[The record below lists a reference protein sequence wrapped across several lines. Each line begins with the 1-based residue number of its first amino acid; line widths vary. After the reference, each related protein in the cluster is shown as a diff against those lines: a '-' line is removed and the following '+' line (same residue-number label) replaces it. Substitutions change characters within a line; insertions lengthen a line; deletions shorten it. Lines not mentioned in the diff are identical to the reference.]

1 MGAPHE
7 PNRRIRSPRVW
18 LGLAFLGVWLYML
31 SQLFRIYPA
40 PVANAF
46 ALTTAEAQEALAIT
60 SGLGQIIL
68 FAGLVA
74 ALWRANRAAGLSGSS
89 VRGLLFGAAGVGVL
103 LAFEI
108 ALFADWVRIVADP
121 VKLMVRAPS
130 LDIGVL
136 VGSALVFA
144 GLASLGL
151 GLAQA
156 TGLFAPKAS
165 ARTRTPSVPEET
177 G

>member
-46 ALTTAEAQEALAIT
+46 ALTIAEAQEALAIT

-74 ALWRANRAAGLSGSS
+74 APWRANPAVRPSRASR
-89 VRGLLFGAAGVGVL
+89 RGLPLGWAGGGGPVVIP
-103 LAFEI
+103 I
-108 ALFADWVRIVADP
+108 ARL
-121 VKLMVRAPS
+121 
-130 LDIGVL
+130 
-136 VGSALVFA
+136 
-144 GLASLGL
+144 
-151 GLAQA
+151 
-156 TGLFAPKAS
+156 
-165 ARTRTPSVPEET
+165 
-177 G
+177 